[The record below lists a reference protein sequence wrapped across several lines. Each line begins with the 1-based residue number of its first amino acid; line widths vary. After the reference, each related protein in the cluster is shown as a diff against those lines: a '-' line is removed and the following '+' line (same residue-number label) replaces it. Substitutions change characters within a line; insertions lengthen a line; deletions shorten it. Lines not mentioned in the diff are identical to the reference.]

1 MTTDIQSDLSNP
13 AFVAELRSEMLKF
26 AIPQL
31 PDVQLAEDA
40 VQEALAGALK
50 NTDSFARR
58 SALKTWIFSILK
70 NKIADIHRRRK
81 RLPEHSP
88 LPTDAEEDDLDA
100 LFDDRGFWRS
110 DERPADWSSPFETMQ
125 NEHFWRVFETCLQGL
140 SAIQSRIFMMREFL
154 ECESDEI
161 CDSAGISVS
170 NLHTQLYRSR
180 LRLREC
186 LENRWFLE
194 GERR

>member
-50 NTDSFARR
+50 NTGSFARR
-58 SALKTWIFSILK
+58 SALKTWVFSILK

-88 LPTDAEEDDLDA
+88 LPTDA
-100 LFDDRGFWRS
+100 
-110 DERPADWSSPFETMQ
+110 
-125 NEHFWRVFETCLQGL
+125 
-140 SAIQSRIFMMREFL
+140 
-154 ECESDEI
+154 
-161 CDSAGISVS
+161 
-170 NLHTQLYRSR
+170 
-180 LRLREC
+180 
-186 LENRWFLE
+186 
-194 GERR
+194 